1 MLQFFRSFMR
11 SKVGIGITLAFLA
24 VIAFAFAS
32 SDVANT
38 SLGTSGVSG
47 GDRVAVVGSQRIT
60 ANALSM
66 SASTA
71 FDAARQSNP
80 TLTMQA
86 FVAQGGL
93 DQAFEGLLSRTA
105 VAEFARQHGLRAGD
119 RLVDSEL
126 VKIPAFQGVDGKFSR
141 ESFNAII
148 QQRGLTEAAVR
159 EDFATNLFA
168 QQLLSPIGLSP
179 VLPIS
184 FAERYAALLKE
195 RRRGAIAV
203 LPSEAFAPQG
213 EPSAADLQTFYQAS
227 RDRFIRPERRV
238 IRYVTFGEDAL
249 GNLAAPTEAQ
259 ISQRYTRDR
268 TQYAAIESRTLTQLV
283 VPTQAAA
290 QAVAQE
296 VRGGASLT
304 AAATAK
310 GLRAV
315 TVGPVTQTQLT
326 TTTSAA
332 VAQAAFQAAQGALIA
347 PTRGGLGWYVI
358 RVDKIDRKPA
368 RTLDQVRGEIAAA
381 LATEQR
387 TAALADLTARIE
399 DEFDQGRSLADVA
412 KELKLTI
419 ASTAPATADGR
430 LYGKP
435 AETIPV
441 QLGPVLRT
449 AFEMEEEEPQITQ
462 LADGKTFVAFDVGD
476 ITASAVAPLAE
487 IRTDVVQAWRG
498 DRGSE
503 AAKAAAD
510 RILAKLARG
519 TPLAE
524 ALRAEN
530 ATLAAP
536 ERIDEARETLAQQGR
551 VPPQL
556 ALFFSM
562 AERTAKK
569 LEAPANAGWFV
580 VQLEDIEPGK
590 IARTDPIMA
599 ATLQQLSGV
608 TGDEYIQQFVNAV
621 QKEVG
626 VERNQDAVEAL
637 EAQLTGRAAG

>member
-487 IRTDVVQAWRG
+487 IRTDVVQAWRE